1 MVHYSTVKSSN
12 ASIASSLR
20 SGLVA
25 VFVGG
30 TSGIGKYTLKE
41 LARQAKKPRI
51 YVIGRSQEA
60 WDHIEAEC
68 KQINSEGQY
77 VFVQGDMSLLR
88 NVDGLCKQILD
99 KEKAINILFWS
110 AGTLIRGQSK
120 SPTSQPAPSIF

>member
-1 MVHYSTVKSSN
+1 MVHNSTVKSSN
-12 ASIASSLR
+12 ASIASSLP
-20 SGLVA
+20 SEVVA

-51 YVIGRSQEA
+51 YEIGRSQEA

-68 KQINSEGQY
+68 TQINSEGQY
-77 VFVQGDMSLLR
+77 VFIEGDMSLLR

-99 KEKAINILFWS
+99 KGKAINILFWS
-110 AGTLIRGQSK
+110 AGTLIRG
-120 SPTSQPAPSIF
+120 